1 VSDVLLIRQQ
11 ASNALSALQE
21 KLVQVCHC
29 TCAVLACA
37 LMRSKV
43 HAELEKLR
51 VRNREETARA
61 RADARSAYEQ
71 RIQDAT
77 NESLAD
83 SSALASFIESSVA
96 GRFLFAFQKYG
107 GSLFTHNLLLQKLFR
122 WSNPLFTCNRACS
135 LTDDSSNSWKARKG
149 KRVSDGR
156 EKFRK
161 PEAPPPLSRH
171 SEATLCAESAAGYR
185 TVRGSVV
192 LVGKA
197 LTQQ

>member
-1 VSDVLLIRQQ
+1 MSDVLLIRQQ

-107 GSLFTHNLLLQKLFR
+107 APFSHTICCCR
-122 WSNPLFTCNRACS
+122 
-135 LTDDSSNSWKARKG
+135 SSFAG
-149 KRVSDGR
+149 
-156 EKFRK
+156 
-161 PEAPPPLSRH
+161 AIH
-171 SEATLCAESAAGYR
+171 SSPAIAHA
-185 TVRGSVV
+185 V
-192 LVGKA
+192 
-197 LTQQ
+197 